1 MMAAPDSNENTQSRP
16 GKKLLFAAGV
26 MFGLLLGVAIT
37 ALVMLYAER
46 HRTQTDT
53 AAELQYGKTVT
64 DTVFH
69 YVIQKQTT
77 AQAAND
83 PNAQD
88 TLFIDTLLQDYET
101 QDLTMD
107 ESLQSSMD
115 DGEEVTEDLV
125 QEKMLHSV
133 SVPVVFL
140 DDNMQ
145 ETDHEASAQLQVQQ
159 WSTPVRNKVT
169 YLFSDK
175 ILKVKGMKIDG
186 CKVYHFRGNY
196 YLEANQS
203 TYLIRPNSHFEKP
216 ERSEN
221 FNF

>member
-1 MMAAPDSNENTQSRP
+1 MAAQDSNEKARFRP
-16 GKKLLFAAGV
+16 GRKLLFAAGV
-26 MFGLLLGVAIT
+26 LFGLLLGIAVT
-37 ALVMLYAER
+37 ALVTLYAER
-46 HRTQTDT
+46 QGTRSDNAVEPLH
-53 AAELQYGKTVT
+53 GKSVT

-69 YVIQKQTT
+69 YIIQKQKTT
-77 AQAAND
+77 PVSKDNA
-83 PNAQD
+83 AQD

-107 ESLQSSMD
+107 ESLKPSMD
-115 DGEEVTEDLV
+115 DGEESTEDLV
-125 QEKMLHSV
+125 QEKMLYSL

-140 DDNMQ
+140 DDKMQ
-145 ETDHEASAQLQVQQ
+145 EVDNGAPLYIQIQQ

-169 YLFSDK
+169 CLFSDN
-175 ILKVKGMKIDG
+175 ILKVKGIKIDG

-196 YLEANQS
+196 YLEIGLD

-216 ERSEN
+216 ERAET